1 MADGAADAQE
11 VQDQRRR
18 DFVLLHQRLRDYVRD
33 GIMDHK
39 VYLIY
44 AAYLHYADFGTGS
57 GVFVSLDRIAKDM
70 KLHRDW
76 VRWGLQCMEALGLV
90 CITRRPGRTTLIAFR
105 NPPDW
110 SRQRPLLPPSP
121 SAWHRHSSAG
131 GHPTPRRGRHPTPQ
145 AGATP
150 NPAGGGD
157 TQPRGGGDTQP
168 RGGGDT
174 QPRGG
179 GTTKTQVPRP
189 KYQDP
194 STSGSGPSEATL
206 PASNGAGET
215 AGAPASVAAIREQIW
230 PQFGDRAPVK
240 GAASPGLRMSWGLRP
255 VGAVL
260 AQSIGQG
267 EGPDKSQSDS

>member
-150 NPAGGGD
+150 NPAAGATPNPAAGATPNPAAGA
-157 TQPRGGGDTQP
+157 Q
-168 RGGGDT
+168 
-174 QPRGG
+174 
-179 GTTKTQVPRP
+179 PRP

-260 AQSIGQG
+260 AQSIGQC
-267 EGPDKSQSDS
+267 EEPDKSQSDS